1 MTTSTGVAV
10 FEDRLA
16 DRSTW
21 RTGDACPIVKALDI
35 VGTRSALLI
44 MREAFYGTTRF
55 DDFVDRIEI
64 TEAVA
69 AARLRELTA
78 AGLFER
84 VPYKEPGRRTR
95 YEYRLTPMGR
105 DLAPA
110 MMALYQWG
118 GAYLSPG
125 GEPPLA
131 MTHDRCGGVV
141 RAELVCPDGDTVDLG
156 DIRVIANR
164 PPLAPRS

>member
-1 MTTSTGVAV
+1 M

-16 DRSTW
+16 DRSAW

-44 MREAFYGTTRF
+44 LREAFYGTTRF
-55 DDFVDRIEI
+55 DDFTTRVEI

-69 AARLRELTA
+69 AARLRELTE

-84 VPYKEPGRRTR
+84 VPYKEPGQRTR
-95 YEYRLTPMGR
+95 YEYRLTQMGR
-105 DLAPA
+105 DFAPA
-110 MMALYQWG
+110 MIGLYQWG

-131 MTHDRCGGVV
+131 LTHDQCGANV
-141 RAELVCPDGDTVDLG
+141 RAELTCAQGDPVE
-156 DIRVIANR
+156 IAEILITSASKSGR
-164 PPLAPRS
+164 RH